1 MRQIQM
7 HCFQWTYLEF
17 MAPCNQSFI
26 HLKFHLCLFLYQQ
39 RWDDTCS
46 SRGLLIVWRCSA
58 VAHSFNILIRSC
70 LQSCFSSR
78 LTLLK
83 RRADYRDMA
92 ESSDN
97 SRRLWQSSE
106 QETWTMSLKQSRDGR
121 GGGRGE
127 RGQMERG
134 ETWEGLRSLRREPG
148 SVLLSWMWKL
158 RNKIKER
165 TMSLSKA
172 TRPIQV

>member
-1 MRQIQM
+1 M
-7 HCFQWTYLEF
+7 
-17 MAPCNQSFI
+17 
-26 HLKFHLCLFLYQQ
+26 
-39 RWDDTCS
+39 
-46 SRGLLIVWRCSA
+46 
-58 VAHSFNILIRSC
+58 AHSFNILIRSC

-121 GGGRGE
+121 GGAGGARADGE
-127 RGQMERG
+127 RRDLGGVKVSEERARVCLAQLDV
-134 ETWEGLRSLRREPG
+134 EIE
-148 SVLLSWMWKL
+148 K
-158 RNKIKER
+158 
-165 TMSLSKA
+165 
-172 TRPIQV
+172 